1 MTLQG
6 SSLVGAIRF
15 LASPFRDCIRL
26 MKNALNMMVGKRL
39 MFREG
44 ERFLSLAVPT
54 RGFGE
59 KSKIRIYVFF
69 LLISSAMVLI
79 SRRLVCMA
87 LHPYQSV

>member
-1 MTLQG
+1 
-6 SSLVGAIRF
+6 
-15 LASPFRDCIRL
+15 
-26 MKNALNMMVGKRL
+26 MMVDKKL

-44 ERFLSLAVPT
+44 ERFLSLNDQNSKRGPVPFVLILGPIALVSVI
-54 RGFGE
+54 RISNF
-59 KSKIRIYVFF
+59 SLRIYVFF